1 MIYRMKISVVKYTD
15 IDALHR
21 ANSFTTGHESKMSLH
36 TAYKLGHSPVR
47 TQRFY
52 IYLEDIPLFVA
63 SQLVRSHVG
72 VQWYQRSKRT
82 DRGGLNFIEECQRID
97 NDLNEIHD
105 SILHDRP
112 LFTDDIERIQADV
125 LDLTGKYDRYAPT
138 SLMGDINSEEIINTS
153 AKRLCA
159 KASPE
164 TREIWEQVLQEVTK
178 VDPALVLFCVKPC
191 VAHGVCRESKPCG
204 FMKSDLY
211 RKLRDMYKSNF
222 TTKE

>member
-1 MIYRMKISVVKYTD
+1 MKISVEKYTD

-36 TAYKLGHSPVR
+36 TAYKLSHSPIR

-97 NDLNEIHD
+97 NDLNLLIDEMENG
-105 SILHDRP
+105 
-112 LFTDDIERIQADV
+112 ERID
-125 LDLTGKYDRYAPT
+125 LDEMKDIQSDILALTGKYDRYAPT
-138 SLMGDINSEEIINTS
+138 SLMADINAEEIINTS

-164 TREIWEQVLQEVTK
+164 TREIWEQVLHEVAK

-191 VAHGVCRESKPCG
+191 VAHGVCKELNPCG

-211 RKLRDMYKSNF
+211 RKLRDVYKSNF
-222 TTKE
+222 ITKE

>member
-1 MIYRMKISVVKYTD
+1 MKISVEKYTD

-36 TAYKLGHSPVR
+36 TAYMLGHSPIR

-97 NDLNEIHD
+97 NDLNDIVVEIENG
-105 SILHDRP
+105 
-112 LFTDDIERIQADV
+112 ERIDADELKNIQSDI

-138 SLMGDINSEEIINTS
+138 SLMGDVNAEAILNMS

-159 KASPE
+159 QASAE
-164 TREIWEQVLQEVTK
+164 TREIWEQVLHEVAK

-191 VAHGVCRESKPCG
+191 VAHGICKESKPCG

-211 RKLRDMYKSNF
+211 RKLRNVYKSNF
-222 TTKE
+222 SINK

>member
-1 MIYRMKISVVKYTD
+1 MKISVEKYTD

-36 TAYKLGHSPVR
+36 TAYMLGHTPIR

-52 IYLEDIPLFVA
+52 IYLENIPLFVA

-72 VQWYQRSKRT
+72 VQCYQRSKRT

-97 NDLNEIHD
+97 NDLNEVVAKLDENQPI
-105 SILHDRP
+105 DREE
-112 LFTDDIERIQADV
+112 LVAIQSDI

-138 SLMGDINSEEIINTS
+138 SIMIDINAEAIITLS

-159 KASPE
+159 KASAE
-164 TREIWEQVLQEVTK
+164 TREIWVQVLHEVVK

-191 VAHGVCRESKPCG
+191 VAHGLCRESKPCG

-211 RKLRDMYKSNF
+211 RKLRDVYKSNF
-222 TTKE
+222 VINK